1 MKKNVIATLLT
12 MAVLLAG
19 MPVTALAETTTISP
33 NDGDTANVVASAD
46 VTEADLEELG
56 LNLVLSIPTSISLTL
71 DENKDFS
78 GEDVVYAYGL
88 MDENT
93 KLTVAVDTDNADYGN
108 VYFKKDDTTEAKL
121 SDNDS
126 YNGSVTE
133 TLSDGT
139 FTSEQT
145 LANYLNIA
153 ADEDMENTA
162 TLSVSIEGMLPIY
175 GIGDYYTN
183 VPLVVSFEDVQ

>member
-1 MKKNVIATLLT
+1 MKKNVIVTVLT
-12 MAVLLAG
+12 MAVLVAG

-33 NDGDTANVVASAD
+33 SDGDTATVVASAD
-46 VTEADLEELG
+46 VTEEDLEKLD
-56 LNLVLSIPTSISLTL
+56 LNLVLSIPASISLTL
-71 DENKDFS
+71 DENNNFA

-88 MDENT
+88 LDEST
-93 KLTVAVDTDNADYGN
+93 KLVVAVDTDNTDYGN
-108 VYFKKDDTTEAKL
+108 VYFKKDETSETKL
-121 SDNDS
+121 FDNDS

-133 TLSDGT
+133 TLENGA

-145 LANYLNIA
+145 LENYLKIV
-153 ADEDMENTA
+153 ADEDAENTA
-162 TLSVSIEGMLPIY
+162 ALSVSIEGMIPIY

>member
-1 MKKNVIATLLT
+1 MKKKVITTVLT

-19 MPVTALAETTTISP
+19 VPVTALAETTTISP
-33 NDGDTANVVASAD
+33 TDGDTATVVASAD
-46 VTEADLEELG
+46 VTEEDLEELG
-56 LNLVLSIPTSISLTL
+56 LNLVLSIPTSVSLTL
-71 DENKDFS
+71 DENKNFT

-88 MDENT
+88 MDETT
-93 KLTVAVDTDNADYGN
+93 KLVVAVDTGNADYGN
-108 VYFKKDDTTEAKL
+108 VYFKKEDSSAAKL
-121 SDNDS
+121 FDNDS

-133 TLSDGT
+133 TLSNGA

-145 LANYLNIA
+145 LANYLKIA
-153 ADEDMENTA
+153 ADEDVENTA
-162 TLSVSIEGMLPIY
+162 ALSVSIEGMIPIY

>member
-1 MKKNVIATLLT
+1 MKKKVITTVLT
-12 MAVLLAG
+12 MTVLLAG

-33 NDGDTANVVASAD
+33 TDGDTATVVASAD

-56 LNLVLSIPTSISLTL
+56 LNLVLSIPASVSLSL
-71 DENKDFS
+71 DENKNFT

-93 KLTVAVDTDNADYGN
+93 KLTVAVDTGNADYGN
-108 VYFKKDDTTEAKL
+108 VYFKKDDTSEAKL
-121 SDNDS
+121 FDNDS

-133 TLSDGT
+133 TLSNAA

-145 LANYLNIA
+145 LANYLKIA
-153 ADEDMENTA
+153 ADEDVENTA
-162 TLSVSIEGMLPIY
+162 ALSVSIEGMIPIY

>member
-1 MKKNVIATLLT
+1 MKKNVITTVLT

-33 NDGDTANVVASAD
+33 SDGDTATVVASAD
-46 VTEADLEELG
+46 VTEEDLEELG
-56 LNLVLSIPTSISLTL
+56 LNLVLSIPASVSLTL
-71 DENKDFS
+71 DENKNFTGS
-78 GEDVVYAYGL
+78 DVVYAYGL
-88 MDENT
+88 MDEST
-93 KLTVAVDTDNADYGN
+93 KLVVAVDADNTDYGN

-121 SDNDS
+121 FDNDS
-126 YNGSVTE
+126 YNGNVTE
-133 TLSDGT
+133 ILESAA

-145 LANYLNIA
+145 LANYLKIQAGEDVEHTA
-153 ADEDMENTA
+153 A
-162 TLSVSIEGMLPIY
+162 LSVSMEGMVPIY

>member
-1 MKKNVIATLLT
+1 MKKKVITTVLT
-12 MAVLLAG
+12 MTVLLAG

-33 NDGDTANVVASAD
+33 TDGDTATVVASAD

-56 LNLVLSIPTSISLTL
+56 LNLVLSIPASVSLSL
-71 DENKDFS
+71 DENKNFT

-93 KLTVAVDTDNADYGN
+93 KLTVAVDTGNADYGN
-108 VYFKKDDTTEAKL
+108 VYFKKDDTSEAKL
-121 SDNDS
+121 FDNDS

-133 TLSDGT
+133 TLSNAA

-145 LANYLNIA
+145 LANYLKIA
-153 ADEDMENTA
+153 ADEDVENTA
-162 TLSVSIEGMLPIY
+162 ALSVSIEGMIPIY

-183 VPLVVSFEDVQ
+183 VPLVISFEDIQ

>member
-33 NDGDTANVVASAD
+33 SDGDTATVVASAD
-46 VTEADLEELG
+46 VTEEDLEELG
-56 LNLVLSIPTSISLTL
+56 LNLVLSIPASVSLIL
-71 DENKDFS
+71 DENKNFT
-78 GEDVVYAYGL
+78 GGDVVYAYGL
-88 MDENT
+88 VDEDT
-93 KLTVAVDTDNADYGN
+93 KLVVAVDTGNADYGN
-108 VYFKKDDTTEAKL
+108 VYFKKEETSEAKL
-121 SDNDS
+121 FDNDS

-133 TLSDGT
+133 TLENGA

-145 LANYLNIA
+145 LENYLKIA
-153 ADEDMENTA
+153 ADEEAENTA
-162 TLSVSIEGMLPIY
+162 ALSVSIEGMIPIY